1 MTQATPTVT
10 LVEYSRN
17 IAPIIRDL
25 NHQKELLAD
34 FKASDEKYLELAAE
48 VKALQ
53 DAMKEYL
60 EKSDDGSEILEKIKD
75 LSNDLKQAVKAAARG
90 TDYKPAELKAF
101 FQSRAKEDGVIKVVE
116 KGSLF
121 DELDNLLK

>member
-1 MTQATPTVT
+1 MTQTNTT

-34 FKASDEKYLELAAE
+34 FKASDEEYLELAAE

-53 DAMKEYL
+53 DAMKSYL
-60 EKSDDGSEILEKIKD
+60 EKTEGSAEILEKIKD
-75 LSNDLKQAVKAAARG
+75 LSNDLKEAVSAAAKG

-101 FQSRAKEDGVIKVVE
+101 FQSRAKEDGVIKVVT
-116 KGSLF
+116 KGELF

>member
-1 MTQATPTVT
+1 MTNTTAT

-60 EKSDDGSEILEKIKD
+60 KKSDDGAEILEKIKD
-75 LSNDLKQAVKAAARG
+75 LNNDLKLAVKAAARG
-90 TDYKPAELKAF
+90 TEYKAAKLKQF
-101 FQSRAKEDGVIKVVE
+101 FVARSKEEGVVKVIV
-116 KGSLF
+116 KGCYF
-121 DELDNLLK
+121 DALDNLLK